1 MKTKD
6 QNVETLILEKMKMMT
21 RFGGFA
27 QVIML
32 CGSLNYISLFY
43 RSRKNTGFTGTSKN
57 HSFRKRSSRLERGK
71 QMPLYFVLTCYLKLS
86 EKRLI
91 VLKETAREIRRQL
104 LEILRFILFIPTG
117 FLAAT
122 IVKFLLFFLAR
133 IQESTIGLKDGNC
146 IYEKP
151 WVVSPKN

>member
-1 MKTKD
+1 MP
-6 QNVETLILEKMKMMT
+6 
-21 RFGGFA
+21 
-27 QVIML
+27 
-32 CGSLNYISLFY
+32 CGSQHCISLFDG
-43 RSRKNTGFTGTSKN
+43 SSKKTGVIGTSKH

-71 QMPLYFVLTCYLKLS
+71 QIPLYFVLKCYLKLS

-104 LEILRFILFIPTG
+104 LEILRFILFFPTG